1 MKKRAT
7 LLLLAV
13 TILLALA
20 GCHAPAVPTES
31 QPAATPEPAAT
42 EVTPEPEPEP
52 PAEPKE
58 VPPPQPDT
66 MPGNM
71 AYAKV
76 IVEAYPLAYSSV
88 TVDGEPYFALQDL
101 AEVLEGEV
109 TLEDATVTLTW
120 EEGSVEIRAKSGIWF
135 SQTASGILAGP
146 VYRSGELLFAP
157 LALLEDV
164 LGLTCTASDDG
175 KTLYYYQAASWD
187 IPAGYSVPVLMY
199 HGVSD
204 ENIWGY
210 TELFVSPGEM
220 EKQLQYLR
228 DNGFTPIWFS
238 DLSRVDEIEKPVI
251 LTFDDGHLDNYQEL
265 FPLLQ
270 KYEMKATI
278 FVITGNLGVNP
289 NFMTWEQA
297 REMVQSGLVAIESHT
312 VTHPYLNT
320 LSEDQQRT
328 ELEASRKKIL
338 EEIGIPSQV
347 LCFPSGQYNET
358 TLALMEGQYEI
369 GLLMSEGTYV
379 TGTDPYRI
387 SRRYISRYTT
397 IGSFAY
403 VVN

>member
-13 TILLALA
+13 AMLLALA

-31 QPAATPEPAAT
+31 QPAAIPEPAAT
-42 EVTPEPEPEP
+42 EVTPDEEEPRTEPR
-52 PAEPKE
+52 E

-66 MPGNM
+66 MPGNI
-71 AYAKV
+71 AYARV
-76 IVEAYPLAYSSV
+76 TVMAHPLTYSSV

-109 TLEDATVTLTW
+109 RLDGATVTLAW
-120 EEGSVEIRAKSGIWF
+120 AEGSVEIRAKSGIWF
-135 SQTASGILAGP
+135 SEIASGILPGA

-164 LGLTCTASDDG
+164 LGLTCAVSDDG
-175 KTLYYYQAASWD
+175 KALYYYQAASWD

-210 TELFVSPGEM
+210 AELFVSPGEL
-220 EKQLQYLR
+220 ENQLQYLR

-270 KYEMKATI
+270 QYGMKATI
-278 FVITGNLGVNP
+278 FVITENLGTNP

-297 REMVQSGLVAIESHT
+297 REMAQSGLVAIESHT
-312 VTHPYLNT
+312 VSHPYLNT
-320 LSEDQQRT
+320 LSEPQQRT
-328 ELEASRKKIL
+328 ELEESHKKIL

-347 LCFPSGQYNET
+347 LCYPSGQYNET
-358 TLALMEGQYEI
+358 TLVLMEGRYEI
-369 GLLMSEGTYV
+369 GLLMDSGSYLTGSDPFRIPRWYV
-379 TGTDPYRI
+379 
-387 SRRYISRYTT
+387 SRYTT
-397 IGSFAY
+397 IGSFASM
-403 VVN
+403 VN